1 MQKKIA
7 LLVIVI
13 LASVISINEWN
24 MQAKCINIHVNFGTL
39 LDVPVEVSCINVQK
53 KKISAYELLV
63 KSGYTI
69 TGTREY
75 GLKVVCRLNGVPNEL
90 IEDCDSMPPEE
101 AYWAVI
107 LKRHSILSIQS
118 SEWGWA
124 QKGIQELYLE
134 PGDSLGLVFSQNGEI
149 EWPS

>member
-1 MQKKIA
+1 MKKKIIF
-7 LLVIVI
+7 VIFVFF
-13 LASVISINEWN
+13 AGAISIDELN
-24 MQAKCINIHVNFGTL
+24 MQAKCIHIHVNFGTL
-39 LDVPVEVSCINVQK
+39 LDIPVEVKCEHILK

-90 IEDCDSMPPEE
+90 IENCDSMPPEK

-107 LKRHSILSIQS
+107 LKRYSILPLLS

-124 QKGIQELYLE
+124 QKGIKELYLE
-134 PGDSLGLVFSQNGEI
+134 PGDSLGLVFSENGEI